1 MRAWQFTEVDKP
13 LTLTNLPDPVPGHGQ
28 VVVDTMAA
36 GLCHSDVSYM
46 DGTLT
51 PLLGPA
57 PITLGHEIA
66 GFVSAIGE
74 GVTGIT
80 VGDRVA
86 INADVDGPGT
96 AVDGGYATKVL
107 VRDIEVVQ
115 IPESVSFEQAATATD
130 AGRTAYHAVHTIGGV
145 GQGTRLG
152 IIGFGGLGS
161 LGAEFAMIL
170 GAEVYVAEIN
180 QSIHGQIIASGA
192 KKVVDD
198 ARDLAQNDL
207 DVIIDF
213 AGFGTTTAAAVA
225 AVKRGGRVV
234 QVGLAR
240 REATID
246 IQDLVLREVQL
257 LGSVTGT
264 AGDVEAVL
272 KLMATGKVSSKVTLT
287 RFEAIQDGLERLERG
302 EISGRLV
309 AQFTP

>member
-1 MRAWQFTEVDKP
+1 MRAWQFTEVGKP
-13 LTLTNLPDPVPGHGQ
+13 LTLTNLPDPVPGRGQ
-28 VVVDTMAA
+28 VVIDTMAA

-57 PITLGHEIA
+57 PIILGHEIA
-66 GFVSAIGE
+66 GLVSAVGE
-74 GVTGIT
+74 GVSGIE

-86 INADVDGPGT
+86 ISADVDGPGT
-96 AVDGGYATKVL
+96 AVDSGYATKVL
-107 VRDIEVVQ
+107 VRDVEVVP
-115 IPESVSFEQAATATD
+115 IPATVSFEQAATATD
-130 AGRTAYHAVHTIGGV
+130 AGRTAYHAVRTIGGV
-145 GQGTRLG
+145 GPGTRLG

-161 LGAEFAMIL
+161 LGAEFALIL

-180 QSIHGQIIASGA
+180 RDIHNRIIESGA
-192 KKVVDD
+192 QKVFDD
-198 ARDLAQNDL
+198 ARDLAEEDL

-264 AGDVEAVL
+264 ATDIEAVL
-272 KLMATGKVSSKVTLT
+272 ELMAAGRVSSKVVVT
-287 RFEAIQDGLERLERG
+287 RFEDIQDGLERLERG